1 MVGTV
6 FPDNVIYHLRPTVIS
21 KIDIKV
27 RHAHALRIEE
37 TLKQQVVPYGVYAGY
52 ADAVGGEAACTGT
65 APRPYRYA
73 YLLCVA
79 HKVMDYQVVVHIAH
93 FFNCGKLIFE
103 PVAYKLRWV
112 AAVAPVEPFI
122 AFLAEIFDIV
132 LPIWRIEPRQFCF
145 AELKLN
151 VAALRNFHR
160 IVGSF
165 RDFREQ

>member
-6 FPDNVIYHLRPTVIS
+6 FPDNVIYHLRPAVIS
-21 KIDIKV
+21 EINIKI
-27 RHAHALRIEE
+27 RHAHALRIKK
-37 TLKQQVVPYGVYAGY
+37 TLKQQVVPYRVYAGY
-52 ADAVGGEAACTGT
+52 SDAVGGETACTGT

-79 HKVMDYQVVVHIAH
+79 HKVMDYQIVVHITH
-93 FFNCGKLIFE
+93 FFNCGELIFE
-103 PVAYKLRWV
+103 PVAHRLRRV

-122 AFLAEIFDIV
+122 AFLTEILNIA
-132 LPIWRIEPRQFCF
+132 LPVWRIEPRQFCF
-145 AELKLN
+145 AELKFN
-151 VAALRNFHR
+151 VATLRNFHR